1 MRFKSFDINLGKKFI
16 LVFILWV
23 KWLFWLRRWKE
34 VLHVYIHN
42 LELNV
47 IPNQIA
53 LYNSL
58 SIIMGIILHDVLQ
71 KTIKIFY
78 FSRFKPS
85 SLQFTP
91 TQLLSAVMDTLLG
104 KFWQFFEAILCIQFS
119 EILYCHFW
127 KVIASF
133 ASLIRQLVNRLIVKE
148 ERTKRKLW
156 MNLKLSAFVVGA
168 APWLIPDP
176 DSKNYENEITA
187 SERKKIIAN
196 FRYFTS
202 YSFS

>member
-1 MRFKSFDINLGKKFI
+1 MSILWWKIILAALLNSKYWSTVTVSNCFSFDMLHVSCASYSTPGDFNHLLKSLHEIIFVTLI

-42 LELNV
+42 LELNL

-58 SIIMGIILHDVLQ
+58 FIIMGIILHDVLQ

-91 TQLLSAVMDTLLG
+91 TQLLSAALDSLLG
-104 KFWQFFEAILCIQFS
+104 SFDSFNILLQWGAFSPRSTSESLCIVRIPYS
-119 EILYCHFW
+119 
-127 KVIASF
+127 A
-133 ASLIRQLVNRLIVKE
+133 IR
-148 ERTKRKLW
+148 
-156 MNLKLSAFVVGA
+156 
-168 APWLIPDP
+168 
-176 DSKNYENEITA
+176 
-187 SERKKIIAN
+187 
-196 FRYFTS
+196 
-202 YSFS
+202 

>member
-1 MRFKSFDINLGKKFI
+1 MFI

-53 LYNSL
+53 IYNSL

-104 KFWQFFEAILCIQFS
+104 KF
-119 EILYCHFW
+119 
-127 KVIASF
+127 
-133 ASLIRQLVNRLIVKE
+133 
-148 ERTKRKLW
+148 
-156 MNLKLSAFVVGA
+156 
-168 APWLIPDP
+168 
-176 DSKNYENEITA
+176 
-187 SERKKIIAN
+187 
-196 FRYFTS
+196 
-202 YSFS
+202 

>member
-1 MRFKSFDINLGKKFI
+1 MSNFDIDLGLTFKYVESILFI
-16 LVFILWV
+16 LLSVFILWV

-58 SIIMGIILHDVLQ
+58 SIIMGIVLHDVLQ

-91 TQLLSAVMDTLLG
+91 TQLLSAAMDTLLG
-104 KFWQFFEAILCIQFS
+104 RFDYIRKFMVTFYDL
-119 EILYCHFW
+119 H
-127 KVIASF
+127 
-133 ASLIRQLVNRLIVKE
+133 
-148 ERTKRKLW
+148 
-156 MNLKLSAFVVGA
+156 
-168 APWLIPDP
+168 
-176 DSKNYENEITA
+176 
-187 SERKKIIAN
+187 
-196 FRYFTS
+196 
-202 YSFS
+202 